1 MILRWWS
8 PKAKRIGTKARASQ
22 VGRGMRITSVKQVV
36 GRVEE
41 LRRED
46 GPKPS
51 GLFVQSILESI
62 SSCDGDR

>member
-1 MILRWWS
+1 M
-8 PKAKRIGTKARASQ
+8 KARASQ

-46 GPKPS
+46 GP
-51 GLFVQSILESI
+51 
-62 SSCDGDR
+62 